1 MNNKVFL
8 KLLIITITLAFVDII
23 LFSPGI
29 YGLSFQI
36 QPIFFCIMIL
46 INISVILGEILFL
59 GFSNTAKYG
68 YNLDKL
74 KDVNDYK
81 QALESCYSKKSPFE
95 KEITQAISQITSVD
109 KKNKV
114 LNEIL
119 EQNNKEHFT
128 ALTDLGIQATSF
140 LVNNVRKMLN
150 RMAIYDADMGN
161 NLLDEHKK
169 YIQGLLIANE
179 NILTEFNKLLT
190 EVSQLDD
197 TSTDDTLRNV
207 LSDMTHSLKTLR
219 GEEI

>member
-109 KKNKV
+109 KKNKL

-169 YIQGLLIANE
+169 YIQDLLIANE